1 MVMRQCATSL
11 FDLLHN
17 SAAVPA
23 AVARLRPGGAALRPR
38 ERTRLLLE
46 AAEGLAFLHGVGVAH
61 LDVKSMNL
69 MLTFEGAVQV
79 ADFGLS
85 RFVDPA
91 TGRTPDQSIL
101 GWGSLPWMAPELI
114 NEEPQSLLKADVFR

>member
-17 SAAVPA
+17 STAVPA

-38 ERTRLLLE
+38 ECTRLLLE

-69 MLTFEGAVQV
+69 MLTLEGAVQV

-85 RFVDPA
+85 RFVDP
-91 TGRTPDQSIL
+91 TGRTPDKSIL

-114 NEEPQSLLKADVFR
+114 YEEPQSLLKADVFR